1 MKKRLAIFGLL
12 LLGGIFI
19 SYQFRILPLVS
30 TGKIKN
36 SNIMDTLALNKG
48 DTIKVLNQYD
58 FDSGD
63 YSIYVVFSNQEGKR
77 LGFSK
82 VLFTDDIAV
91 LNQINQSFEMTYT
104 GGDIAT
110 CESFIYLLQGDDV
123 IFKAGLAIDDVAGLQ
138 SSQYGWLEFRDKHK
152 ALDCLKAMTKSYKP
166 FIKL

>member
-1 MKKRLAIFGLL
+1 MKKRLAILGLL
-12 LLGGIFI
+12 LLVGIFI
-19 SYQFRILPLVS
+19 SYQFRLLPLVS
-30 TGKIKN
+30 TGEIKN
-36 SNIMDTLALNKG
+36 SDIMDTLALDKG

-82 VLFTDDIAV
+82 VLFTDDVTV
-91 LNQINQSFEMTYT
+91 LNQVNKSFEMTYT

-123 IFKAGLAIDDVAGLQ
+123 VFKAGLAIDNVAGLQ
-138 SSQYGWLEFRDKHK
+138 SPQYGWLEFKDKQK
-152 ALDCLKAMTKSYKP
+152 VLDCLKTMTKSYKP

>member
-12 LLGGIFI
+12 LLVGIFI
-19 SYQFRILPLVS
+19 SYQFRLLPLVS
-30 TGKIKN
+30 TGEIKN
-36 SNIMDTLALNKG
+36 SKIMDTLALDKG

-82 VLFTDDIAV
+82 VLFTDDMAL

-110 CESFIYLLQGDDV
+110 CESFIYLLQGEDV

-138 SSQYGWLEFRDKHK
+138 SPQYGWLEFKDKQK
-152 ALDCLKAMTKSYKP
+152 VLDCLKAMTKSYKP